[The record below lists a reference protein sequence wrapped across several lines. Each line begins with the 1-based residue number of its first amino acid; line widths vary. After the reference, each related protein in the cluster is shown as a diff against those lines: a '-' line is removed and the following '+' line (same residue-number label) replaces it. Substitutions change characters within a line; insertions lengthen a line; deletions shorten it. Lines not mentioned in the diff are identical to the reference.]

1 MKNYLIKRNPDFVD
15 KGVIVKR
22 KVKNKGFSETTI
34 RNKAP
39 QSNKLKIG
47 DMIYVAETK
56 YGIYAKGNVSEVCD
70 IEYFDTIEKAVEF
83 FSNGKIKGA
92 SYWMSKIAGF
102 QKQKIKDENAV
113 LKFQE
118 YKIDQQLLRKT
129 VPLSGALEK
138 LKKIQGGI
146 TLLSDDFINH
156 IEQPS
161 FENEIEL
168 KLEIPSHLKM
178 DLYSLFSKNL
188 KITHWI
194 DIDHFVPKSSGG
206 PGNIIE
212 NLVPI
217 GLGLNRYK
225 GNSVPK
231 GLFII
236 ANKEGKLKEFCKDQ
250 YLTAKE
256 EFLRRPKYANAFDSA
271 CKINDRI
278 KKSFTIEE
286 AKIFYRS
293 VMNTHYPKYIEILD
307 LFD

>member
-56 YGIYAKGNVSEVCD
+56 YGIYAKGLVSEVCD

-83 FSNGKIKGA
+83 FSDGKIKGA
-92 SYWMSKIAGF
+92 SYWMSKIGGF
-102 QKQKIKDENAV
+102 QKQKLKDENAV

-118 YKIDQQLLRKT
+118 YKIDQQLLGKT
-129 VPLSGALEK
+129 VPLTGALIK

-146 TLLSDDFINH
+146 TLLMDDVVSH
-156 IEQPS
+156 IEQPN
-161 FENEIEL
+161 FENENEL
-168 KLEIPSHLKM
+168 KPEIPSHLKM
-178 DLYSLFSKNL
+178 DLHSLFSKNL
-188 KITHWI
+188 KVTHWI

-236 ANKEGKLKEFCKDQ
+236 ANKEDKLKEFCKDR

-293 VMNTHYPKYIEILD
+293 VMNRHYPKYIEILD